1 MRSILSSTAAN
12 TGREENFSNRLLKN
26 GSTGSVVDHKTNR
39 KSIWWSGEI
48 HRNTSCVIRQNS
60 FASLLWTCTLF
71 TILIEVWKRKNGRFP
86 CCVFIFFILYTYICH
101 ERLSLKCHKL
111 HWTRNTDSWYICI
124 FSGCNRK
131 HLRVSVAQ
139 HFPSASPT
147 SCPCRHHL
155 SSTNILVISK
165 RRRLHSPKI
174 WNWSHITRKD
184 QSIVRTNLSWFSWLQ
199 PQLLYY
205 RL

>member
-12 TGREENFSNRLLKN
+12 TGREEDFSNRLLKN

-86 CCVFIFFILYTYICH
+86 GCVFFQVL
-101 ERLSLKCHKL
+101 L
-111 HWTRNTDSWYICI
+111 
-124 FSGCNRK
+124 
-131 HLRVSVAQ
+131 Q
-139 HFPSASPT
+139 HPVL
-147 SCPCRHHL
+147 HL